1 MRSFGHYV
9 QMAPTK
15 KRTTMTTEHK
25 AALATG
31 RAQGLA
37 VRRYLE
43 ALERNRP
50 RRGRRPSTESLTR
63 QLEDIENR
71 LHEADPLKRLHLIQ
85 TRKSIEARLA
95 GGEHA
100 EDISALED
108 EFVRSALE
116 YGERKGIDYA
126 TWREAGVSADVLRR
140 AGIHRRTIA

>member
-1 MRSFGHYV
+1 
-9 QMAPTK
+9 
-15 KRTTMTTEHK
+15 MTSEHK
-25 AALATG
+25 AALASG

-63 QLEDIENR
+63 QLEDIETKLR
-71 LHEADPLKRLHLIQ
+71 EADPLKRLHLIQ
-85 TRKSIEARLA
+85 TRKSIENRLA
-95 GGEHA
+95 AGESS
-100 EDISALED
+100 EDITALED
-108 EFVRSALE
+108 DFIDSALE

-140 AGIHRRTIA
+140 AGIHRRAIA